1 VASRIV
7 HRPARRTPA
16 PGVQQQRVI
25 EPAPSLGGGGGGG
38 GGSAMQMLLPMVG
51 SVGSVA
57 MMTMGRSG
65 PMVMVGV
72 GLLALTLVGS
82 VGGML
87 TSRGKGGK
95 DRKNQRT
102 RYLD

>member
-1 VASRIV
+1 MASRIV

-25 EPAPSLGGGGGGG
+25 EPAPTLGGGGGGG
-38 GGSAMQMLLPMVG
+38 GGGAMQMLLPMVG
-51 SVGSVA
+51 SLGSVA

-72 GLLALTLVGS
+72 GLLGLTLVGRWS
-82 VGGML
+82 RRWWASPVPRWSRR
-87 TSRGKGGK
+87 TSS
-95 DRKNQRT
+95 
-102 RYLD
+102 